1 MISCINARSKR
12 HFNVFIKFTEIILFK
27 NVVDF
32 NKSIKFASKFVKNQN
47 NKFDAL
53 QNDKFEKLN
62 EIKQLNNAFKLL
74 CNQ

>member
-12 HFNVFIKFTEIILFK
+12 HLNASIKFTEITLFK
-27 NVVDF
+27 NAVDF
-32 NKSIKFASKFVKNQN
+32 NKSIKLASKSVKSQN

-53 QNDKFEKLN
+53 QNDKLEKLN
-62 EIKQLNNAFKLL
+62 EIKQLSSAFKLL